1 MSGQSS
7 NLKMSSLWQPCN
19 FSSTPQKKRQAACH
33 IITLNFPV
41 LIMLEVGSPDDFL
54 VIRHFGPVRTV

>member
-1 MSGQSS
+1 
-7 NLKMSSLWQPCN
+7 MSSLWQPCN
-19 FSSTPQKKRQAACH
+19 FSSTPQKKGQAASH

-41 LIMLEVGSPDDFL
+41 LIVLEVGSPDDFL